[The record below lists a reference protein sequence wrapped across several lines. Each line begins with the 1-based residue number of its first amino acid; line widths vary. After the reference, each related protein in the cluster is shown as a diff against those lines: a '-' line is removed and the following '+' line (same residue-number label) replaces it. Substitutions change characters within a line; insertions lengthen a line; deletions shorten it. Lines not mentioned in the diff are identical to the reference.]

1 MSAQLFRSAAV
12 IGTGM
17 MGPGIAV
24 TLALGGVPATILSRT
39 EEGAR
44 RGLDAA
50 RAQLALLDTNGI
62 ADAATAAAID
72 AATAFDDTIAR
83 VDLVI
88 ESAPEN
94 MEFKQELFARMDG
107 IAPVTAVLASN
118 TSGLSITA
126 IAAHCRHPER

>member
-1 MSAQLFRSAAV
+1 MSAHNFESAAV

-24 TLALGGVPATILSRT
+24 TLAIGGVASTILSRT

-44 RGLDAA
+44 KGLETA
-50 RAQLALLDTNGI
+50 RAQLALLNEHGL
-62 ADAATAAAID
+62 ADSSRAAAID
-72 AATAFDDTIAR
+72 STTAFDDTIAR

-94 MEFKQELFARMDG
+94 MEFKQDLFARMDSM
-107 IAPVTAVLASN
+107 ARETAVLASN
-118 TSGLSITA
+118 T
-126 IAAHCRHPER
+126 